1 MDRNPSRRTAMRWRS
16 AVILACLLP
25 LGACQSR
32 PGAPVPHSATTH
44 ESLNASLWMQSSAE
58 YVASAEQAY
67 HLATVQLDEA
77 LKPENAAWTADPE
90 QVENYTHLPPAV
102 VLDVDDAVLATS
114 AFQARIV
121 KELGHFQPEPWD
133 AWAQRAEA
141 PPIPGALEFTRHA
154 EARGVHVFYLTNREH
169 AVEDATRKNLEALG
183 FRVDPDGSNLL
194 TKGEDPDWDSEKVER
209 RAVIT
214 SKHRVLLMVGDD
226 MNDFVAGGRT
236 SPQGRVDLANRYRS
250 YWGTKWILL
259 PNPVY
264 GDWERSHYGFEE
276 GLSADEK
283 RRRKLDALDAGD

>member
-1 MDRNPSRRTAMRWRS
+1 MRWRS
-16 AVILACLLP
+16 AVILGCLLP
-25 LGACQSR
+25 LGACQSG
-32 PGAPVPHSATTH
+32 PGARAPYAGAAP
-44 ESLNASLWMQSSAE
+44 ENLNASLWMQSAAE

-67 HLATVQLDEA
+67 RLATVQLDEA

-121 KELGHFQPEPWD
+121 TELGQFQPEAWNE
-133 AWAQRAEA
+133 WAQRAEA
-141 PPIPGALEFTRHA
+141 PAIPGALEFTRHA
-154 EARGVHVFYLTNREH
+154 VARGVHVFYLTNRNYE
-169 AVEDATRKNLEALG
+169 VEDATRRNLDRLG

-209 RAVIT
+209 RALIA
-214 SKHRVLLMVGDD
+214 SKYRVLLMVGDD

-236 SPQGRVDLANRYRS
+236 TPQGRVELANRYRS

-259 PNPVY
+259 PNPAY

-283 RRRKLDALDAGD
+283 RRRKLDALESGP